1 MAKCYT
7 FFFDLLTYEKN
18 RNKCPFCDI
27 FDKKGKNEGLNVVLA
42 AIFGGIFA
50 PKYEL

>member
-1 MAKCYT
+1 MK
-7 FFFDLLTYEKN
+7 KN
-18 RNKCPFCDI
+18 WNKCPFCYI
-27 FDKKGKNEGLNVVLA
+27 FDKKGKNKGLKALPA

>member
-7 FFFDLLTYEKN
+7 FFFYLLTYEK
-18 RNKCPFCDI
+18 KSEQMSFCDI

>member
-1 MAKCYT
+1 MKKIGTNVLFVTY
-7 FFFDLLTYEKN
+7 LT
-18 RNKCPFCDI
+18 
-27 FDKKGKNEGLNVVLA
+27 KKGKNEGLNVVLA

>member
-7 FFFDLLTYEKN
+7 FFFDCKLMKKN

-27 FDKKGKNEGLNVVLA
+27 FDKKGKNESLNVVLA

>member
-1 MAKCYT
+1 MLYIL
-7 FFFDLLTYEKN
+7 FHLLTYEKN
-18 RNKCPFCDI
+18 WNKCPFVTYLT
-27 FDKKGKNEGLNVVLA
+27 KRENEGLNVVLA